1 MPWYSADPL
10 RQLLVAPVEAEVH
23 VEVLAQQLHAGVAD
37 LLLHQDLQALTVR
50 ADGRRR
56 RRCSCGALH
65 GAHDAI
71 LSTIHSIQDVSA
83 CTSAGSTA
91 GNIPIRS
98 WLRPSLR

>member
-1 MPWYSADPL
+1 MVGADPL
-10 RQLLVAPVEAEVH
+10 RQLLIAPVEAEVD

-37 LLLHQDLQALTVR
+37 LLLDEDLQAPAVR
-50 ADGRRR
+50 AGSRAGGRGRRG
-56 RRCSCGALH
+56 CALR
-65 GAHDAI
+65 GAHDAS
-71 LSTIHSIQDVSA
+71 LSTTHSMQVVSA